1 MKYMGRAARMERHHK
16 RHKAGAAIN
25 LVSMMD
31 IFTILVFFLLVNSS
45 DVEELPN
52 AKDIV
57 LPTST
62 AEEKARESV
71 VVLLTDTHVLV
82 QGNPVAELAAINAS
96 DAMIIPEL
104 KAALEDQAGRT
115 LLAPADAEDAV
126 ADREVTIMGD
136 REIPYS
142 LLKKVMATCTAA
154 DYGRLSLA
162 VLQKAD
168 NTAGLQVAASGSGG

>member
-1 MKYMGRAARMERHHK
+1 MKFMGRAARMERHHK
-16 RHKAGAAIN
+16 RHKRGSAIN

-45 DVEELPN
+45 EVEVLPN

-57 LPTST
+57 LPDST
-62 AEEKARESV
+62 AEEKVRESV
-71 VVLLTDTHVLV
+71 VVLLTDTQVLV
-82 QGNPVAELAAINAS
+82 QGRPVAEIAEVDAS
-96 DAMIIPEL
+96 DSLIIP
-104 KAALEDQAGRT
+104 ALRDALADQAGRAI
-115 LLAPADAEDAV
+115 LAAAGDDAI

-168 NTAGLQVAASGSGG
+168 NSAGTQVAAAGG

>member
-1 MKYMGRAARMERHHK
+1 MKFMGRAARMERHHK
-16 RHKAGAAIN
+16 RRKGGSAIN

-45 DVEELPN
+45 EMEVLPN
-52 AKDIV
+52 AKDIS
-57 LPTST
+57 LPDST
-62 AEEKARESV
+62 AEVKARESV
-71 VVLLTDTHVLV
+71 VVLLTDTQVLV
-82 QGNPVAELAAINAS
+82 QGRPVAELAAVNAS
-96 DAMIIPEL
+96 SALIIPEL
-104 KAALEDQAGRT
+104 KAALEAQTGRT
-115 LLAPADAEDAV
+115 ILAAADEEAAI

-154 DYGRLSLA
+154 AYGRLSLA

-168 NTAGLQVAASGSGG
+168 NTAGLQAATGG

>member
-1 MKYMGRAARMERHHK
+1 MKFMGRAARMERHHK
-16 RHKAGAAIN
+16 RHKGGAAIN

-45 DVEELPN
+45 EVEVLPS

-57 LPTST
+57 LPDST

-71 VVLLTDTHVLV
+71 VVLLTETQVLV
-82 QGNPVAELAAINAS
+82 QGRPVAELAAVNAS
-96 DAMIIPEL
+96 GSLIIPQL
-104 KAALEDQAGRT
+104 KAALEEQAGRAI
-115 LLAPADAEDAV
+115 LSADDEAAIAE
-126 ADREVTIMGD
+126 REVTIMGD

-162 VLQKAD
+162 VLQKAE
-168 NTAGLQVAASGSGG
+168 NTAGLVAVGG

>member
-1 MKYMGRAARMERHHK
+1 MKFMGRAARMERHHK
-16 RHKAGAAIN
+16 RHKAGAGIN

-45 DVEELPN
+45 EVEVLPN

-57 LPTST
+57 LPDST

-71 VVLLTDTHVLV
+71 IVLLTDTQVLV
-82 QGNPVAELAAINAS
+82 QGRPVAEIAAVNAS
-96 DAMIIPEL
+96 DALIIPEL
-104 KAALEDQAGRT
+104 KAALETQAGRAI
-115 LLAPADAEDAV
+115 LEAGGDEAI

-154 DYGRLSLA
+154 EYGRLSLA

-168 NTAGLQVAASGSGG
+168 NTARARVASAGG

>member
-1 MKYMGRAARMERHHK
+1 MKFMGRAARMERHHK
-16 RHKAGAAIN
+16 RHKGGAAIN

-45 DVEELPN
+45 EVEVLPN

-62 AEEKARESV
+62 AEDKARESV
-71 VVLLTDTHVLV
+71 VVLLTDTQVLV
-82 QGNPVAELAAINAS
+82 QGRPVAELTAVNAS
-96 DAMIIPEL
+96 EALIIPEL
-104 KAALEDQAGRT
+104 KAALEDQSGRAI
-115 LLAPADAEDAV
+115 LAAQGDEAV
-126 ADREVTIMGD
+126 QDREVTIMGD

-168 NTAGLQVAASGSGG
+168 NAAGMQASAGGQG

>member
-1 MKYMGRAARMERHHK
+1 MKFMGRAARMERHHK

-45 DVEELPN
+45 DVEVLPN

-57 LPTST
+57 LPDST
-62 AEEKARESV
+62 AEVKARESV
-71 VVLLTDTHVLV
+71 VVLLTESQVLV
-82 QGNPVAELAAINAS
+82 QGRPVAELSAVNAS
-96 DAMIIPEL
+96 DADIIPEL
-104 KAALEDQAGRT
+104 KAALEEQTGRT
-115 LLAPADAEDAV
+115 ILAAADGEAAIAE
-126 ADREVTIMGD
+126 REVTIMGD

-154 DYGRLSLA
+154 AYGRLSLA

-168 NTAGLQVAASGSGG
+168 NTAGPQAATGG

>member
-1 MKYMGRAARMERHHK
+1 MQFMGRAARMERHHK

-45 DVEELPN
+45 EVEVLPN

-57 LPTST
+57 LPDST

-71 VVLLTDTHVLV
+71 VVLLTDTQVLV
-82 QGNPVAELAAINAS
+82 QGRPVAELAAVNAADS
-96 DAMIIPEL
+96 LIIPEL
-104 KAALEDQAGRT
+104 KAALEDQVGR
-115 LLAPADAEDAV
+115 AIMAAEGDDAIAE
-126 ADREVTIMGD
+126 REVTIMGD

-142 LLKKVMATCTAA
+142 LLKKIMATCTAA

-162 VLQKAD
+162 VLQKAE
-168 NTAGLQVAASGSGG
+168 NTAGLQAATGG

>member
-1 MKYMGRAARMERHHK
+1 MQFMGRAARMERHHK

-45 DVEELPN
+45 EVEVLPN

-57 LPTST
+57 LPDST

-71 VVLLTDTHVLV
+71 VVLLTETQVLV
-82 QGNPVAELAAINAS
+82 QGRPVADLAVVNAT
-96 DAMIIPEL
+96 DGLIIPEL
-104 KAALEDQAGRT
+104 KAALEGQTGRAILAAAG
-115 LLAPADAEDAV
+115 DDAV

-168 NTAGLQVAASGSGG
+168 NAAGLQVAAAGG

>member
-1 MKYMGRAARMERHHK
+1 MKFMGRPARMERHHK
-16 RHKAGAAIN
+16 RHKARAAIN

-45 DVEELPN
+45 EVEVLPN

-71 VVLLTDTHVLV
+71 VVLLTDTQVLV
-82 QGNPVAELAAINAS
+82 QGRPVAELATVNAS

-104 KAALEDQAGRT
+104 KSALEDQAGRAI
-115 LLAPADAEDAV
+115 LANTSDDAI
-126 ADREVTIMGD
+126 ADREVTILGD

-154 DYGRLSLA
+154 EYGRLSLA

-168 NTAGLQVAASGSGG
+168 NTSGTQVARAGG

>member
-1 MKYMGRAARMERHHK
+1 MQYMNRAARMERHHK
-16 RHKAGAAIN
+16 RHKGGAAIN

-45 DVEELPN
+45 EVEVLPN
-52 AKDIV
+52 AKEIQ
-57 LPTST
+57 LPESI

-71 VVLLTDTHVLV
+71 VVLVTDSQLLV
-82 QGNPVAELAAINAS
+82 QGRVVGDVARIEAS
-96 DAMIIPEL
+96 DDIVIPEL
-104 KAALEDQAGRT
+104 KAALEEQTART
-115 LLAPADAEDAV
+115 LREEAKDDIEG
-126 ADREVTIMGD
+126 REVTIMGD

-162 VLQKAD
+162 VLQKAGQPQLARA
-168 NTAGLQVAASGSGG
+168 AGAGG

>member
-1 MKYMGRAARMERHHK
+1 MKFMGRAARMERHHK
-16 RHKAGAAIN
+16 RHKGGSAIN

-45 DVEELPN
+45 DVEVLPN

-57 LPTST
+57 LPDST
-62 AEEKARESV
+62 AEVKARESV
-71 VVLLTDTHVLV
+71 VVLLTDTQVLV
-82 QGNPVAELAAINAS
+82 QGQPVAELAAVNAS
-96 DAMIIPEL
+96 DAAIIPEL
-104 KAALEDQAGRT
+104 KAALEAQTSRT
-115 LLAPADAEDAV
+115 ILAAADEEAAIAE
-126 ADREVTIMGD
+126 REVTIMGD

-154 DYGRLSLA
+154 EYGRLSLA

-168 NTAGLQVAASGSGG
+168 NTAGLQAATGG

>member
-1 MKYMGRAARMERHHK
+1 MNRAARMERHHK
-16 RHKAGAAIN
+16 RHKGGAAIN

-45 DVEELPN
+45 EVEVLPN
-52 AKDIV
+52 AKEIQ
-57 LPTST
+57 LPESI

-71 VVLLTDTHVLV
+71 VVLVTDSQLLV
-82 QGNPVAELAAINAS
+82 QGRVVGDVARIEAS
-96 DAMIIPEL
+96 DAIVIPEL
-104 KAALEDQAGRT
+104 KAALEEQTART
-115 LLAPADAEDAV
+115 FREEAKDDVEG
-126 ADREVTIMGD
+126 REVTIMGD

-162 VLQKAD
+162 VLQKA
-168 NTAGLQVAASGSGG
+168 AGQPQLASVPGAGG

>member
-1 MKYMGRAARMERHHK
+1 MKFMGRAARMERHHK

-45 DVEELPN
+45 EVEVLPN

-57 LPTST
+57 LPDST
-62 AEEKARESV
+62 AEEKAHESV
-71 VVLLTDTHVLV
+71 VVLLTDTQVLV
-82 QGNPVAELAAINAS
+82 QGVPVAQLDAVNAS
-96 DAMIIPEL
+96 SELIIPEL
-104 KAALEDQAGRT
+104 KAALESQAGRAI
-115 LLAPADAEDAV
+115 LAAADAEA
-126 ADREVTIMGD
+126 AIAEREVTIMGD

-154 DYGRLSLA
+154 AYGRLSLA

-168 NTAGLQVAASGSGG
+168 NAAGAQVAASGG

>member
-1 MKYMGRAARMERHHK
+1 MKFMGRAARMERHHK

-45 DVEELPN
+45 EVEVLPN

-57 LPTST
+57 LPDST

-71 VVLLTDTHVLV
+71 VVLLTDTQVLV
-82 QGNPVAELAAINAS
+82 QGEPVADLDAVNAS
-96 DAMIIPEL
+96 DELIIPEL
-104 KAALEDQAGRT
+104 KAALENQAGRAI
-115 LLAPADAEDAV
+115 LAAADAEAAV
-126 ADREVTIMGD
+126 AEREVTIMGD

-168 NTAGLQVAASGSGG
+168 NTAGARVAASGG

>member
-1 MKYMGRAARMERHHK
+1 MKFMGRAARMERHHK
-16 RHKAGAAIN
+16 RRKGGAAIN

-45 DVEELPN
+45 EVETLPN
-52 AKDIV
+52 AKDV
-57 LPTST
+57 RLPDST
-62 AEEKARESV
+62 AEEKPRESV
-71 VVLLTDTHVLV
+71 VVLVTDRQVLV
-82 QGNPVAELAAINAS
+82 QGRPVAEIAAIDRS
-96 DAMIIPEL
+96 DAVIIPEL
-104 KAALEDQAGRT
+104 KAALEEQTGRAF
-115 LLAPADAEDAV
+115 LGGQNDDAV
-126 ADREVTIMGD
+126 AEREVTIMGD

-168 NTAGLQVAASGSGG
+168 NSAALTAAAVGG

>member
-1 MKYMGRAARMERHHK
+1 MKFMGRAARMERHHK
-16 RHKAGAAIN
+16 RHKAGAGIN

-45 DVEELPN
+45 EVEVLPS
-52 AKDIV
+52 AKDVV
-57 LPTST
+57 LPDST

-71 VVLLTDTHVLV
+71 VVLLTDTQVLV
-82 QGNPVAELAAINAS
+82 QGRPVAEIAAVNAS
-96 DAMIIPEL
+96 DSVIIPQL
-104 KAALEDQAGRT
+104 RAALEEQAGRAI
-115 LLAPADAEDAV
+115 LAAADDEEAI

-162 VLQKAD
+162 VLQKAE
-168 NTAGLQVAASGSGG
+168 NAAGLHAAAGG

>member
-1 MKYMGRAARMERHHK
+1 MKFMGRAARMERHHK
-16 RHKAGAAIN
+16 RHKRGSVIN

-45 DVEELPN
+45 EVEVLPN
-52 AKDIV
+52 AKDIH
-57 LPTST
+57 LPDST

-71 VVLLTDTHVLV
+71 VVLVTETQLLV
-82 QGNPVAELAAINAS
+82 QGRPVAEVAAVTKSAS
-96 DAMIIPEL
+96 LIIPEL
-104 KAALEDQAGRT
+104 RAALEAQTGRA
-115 LLAPADAEDAV
+115 LLAGSGDDAV
-126 ADREVTIMGD
+126 AEREVTIMGD

-154 DYGRLSLA
+154 EYGRLSLA

-168 NTAGLQVAASGSGG
+168 NTAGLTVATTGG

>member
-1 MKYMGRAARMERHHK
+1 MKFMGRAARMERHHK
-16 RHKAGAAIN
+16 RHKRGSAIN

-45 DVEELPN
+45 EVEVLPN
-52 AKDIV
+52 AKDIT
-57 LPTST
+57 LPDST

-71 VVLLTDTHVLV
+71 IVLVTDTQVLV
-82 QGNPVAELAAINAS
+82 QGRPVADVAAVNAS
-96 DAMIIPEL
+96 DRIVIPEL
-104 KAALEDQAGRT
+104 KAALEEQTGRA
-115 LLAPADAEDAV
+115 LLAGAGDDAV
-126 ADREVTIMGD
+126 AEREVTIMGD

-154 DYGRLSLA
+154 EYGRLSLA

-168 NTAGLQVAASGSGG
+168 NTAGLTAATTAGG

>member
-1 MKYMGRAARMERHHK
+1 MKFMGRTARMERHHK
-16 RHKAGAAIN
+16 RHKARAAIN

-45 DVEELPN
+45 EVEVLPN

-71 VVLLTDTHVLV
+71 VVLLTDTRVLV
-82 QGNPVAELAAINAS
+82 QGRPVAELAAVNAS
-96 DAMIIPEL
+96 EALIIPEL
-104 KAALEDQAGRT
+104 QAALEGQAGRAI
-115 LLAPADAEDAV
+115 LAAEGDEAI

-168 NTAGLQVAASGSGG
+168 NTAGLQASTARGPG

>member
-1 MKYMGRAARMERHHK
+1 MKFMGRAARMERHHK

-45 DVEELPN
+45 EVEVLPN

-57 LPTST
+57 LPDST

-71 VVLLTDTHVLV
+71 VVLLTDTQVLV
-82 QGNPVAELAAINAS
+82 QGRPVADLAVVNAS
-96 DAMIIPEL
+96 NAVIIPEL
-104 KAALEDQAGRT
+104 KAALEEQTGRAILAAG
-115 LLAPADAEDAV
+115 DAEAAV
-126 ADREVTIMGD
+126 AEREVTIMGD

-154 DYGRLSLA
+154 EYGRLSLA
-162 VLQKAD
+162 VLQKAE
-168 NTAGLQVAASGSGG
+168 NTAGLQAAAGG

>member
-1 MKYMGRAARMERHHK
+1 MKFMGRAARMERHHK
-16 RHKAGAAIN
+16 RHKGGSAIN

-45 DVEELPN
+45 DVEVLPN

-57 LPTST
+57 LPDST
-62 AEEKARESV
+62 AEVKARETV
-71 VVLLTDTHVLV
+71 VVLLTDTQVLV
-82 QGNPVAELAAINAS
+82 QGRPVAELSAINAS
-96 DAMIIPEL
+96 DAVIIPEL
-104 KAALEDQAGRT
+104 KAALEEQTRRT
-115 LLAPADAEDAV
+115 ILAAADEEAAIAE
-126 ADREVTIMGD
+126 REVTIMGD

-154 DYGRLSLA
+154 EYGRLSLA

-168 NTAGLQVAASGSGG
+168 NTAGLRVATGG

>member
-1 MKYMGRAARMERHHK
+1 MKFMGRAARMERHHK
-16 RHKAGAAIN
+16 RHKGRAAIN

-31 IFTILVFFLLVNSS
+31 IFTILVFFLLVNSN
-45 DVEELPN
+45 DVEVLPN
-52 AKDIV
+52 ARDIV
-57 LPTST
+57 LPDST
-62 AEEKARESV
+62 AEVKPRESV
-71 VVLLTDTHVLV
+71 VVLLTDTQVLV
-82 QGNPVAELAAINAS
+82 QGRPVAELAAVNAS
-96 DAMIIPEL
+96 EAVIIPEL
-104 KAALEDQAGRT
+104 KAALDDQAGRAI
-115 LLAPADAEDAV
+115 LAGDSDEEI

-168 NTAGLQVAASGSGG
+168 NTAGVQVARTGG